1 MLVNIRVM
9 VLWEVTPRITHNIFN
24 VDDDAGSSPPPKKK
38 ARTYH
43 TTQHRSPED
52 LYSYYSII
60 LHHGFA
66 ENKAIVRYTTSV
78 YMEQVTVINKRR
90 PILVGYLV

>member
-1 MLVNIRVM
+1 
-9 VLWEVTPRITHNIFN
+9 
-24 VDDDAGSSPPPKKK
+24 
-38 ARTYH
+38 
-43 TTQHRSPED
+43 